1 VSYVGIERRRWPRF
15 PAAALNNISVSIL
28 AGPEAVKVIDLSC
41 GGALLEVAARFP
53 LKATVR
59 LRLTQPGAEQIV
71 VEGRVARAK
80 VAALVN
86 GVINYRFAVIFDRP
100 LATVPGVAAGDQL
113 AASVAAA
120 GTPSDAPKALDAPK
134 GLPVAIAPAAS
145 VGGERTLAIVPARPV
160 AVPSL
165 TESDDSPIALRGDL
179 ERERTRLET
188 ELAAATAELARL
200 ATVNQSLA
208 ERLEKSDEFGTA
220 LRSELE
226 RERSRLA
233 LELAAA
239 TGDLARQTIVNESL
253 VANLA
258 KSDDLLTGLRHELTA
273 ERSRLEQELAAATA
287 DLARQSEVIQSL
299 AAKLENSDALLN
311 ALHEELQAER
321 GQWEED
327 RSTLLQQVADAVT
340 VADALQTAQE
350 AQEHQHA
357 QTLAEQR
364 DKYESIITELMTS
377 TNDQQTEYEQF
388 VEELTATA
396 DGQRRRADHHEA
408 ELARERASSQQ
419 DRADAEVRRHELE
432 TRLEAAESLCAA
444 HDARHLALQGQL
456 ELLVALF
463 AAPLSSDASQSD
475 QPALFETEE
484 ERTRAIA

>member
-1 VSYVGIERRRWPRF
+1 M
-15 PAAALNNISVSIL
+15 
-28 AGPEAVKVIDLSC
+28 
-41 GGALLEVAARFP
+41 LEVAARFP

-59 LRLTQPGAEQIV
+59 LRLSQPGAEQIV

-113 AASVAAA
+113 AASVTVA
-120 GTPSDAPKALDAPK
+120 GAPSDAPKALDAPK
-134 GLPVAIAPAAS
+134 GLPAVIAPAAA

-200 ATVNQSLA
+200 SSVNQSLA
-208 ERLEKSDEFGTA
+208 ER
-220 LRSELE
+220 
-226 RERSRLA
+226 
-233 LELAAA
+233 
-239 TGDLARQTIVNESL
+239 
-253 VANLA
+253 LA
-258 KSDDLLTGLRHELTA
+258 KSDDLLTGLRHELAA
-273 ERSRLEQELAAATA
+273 ERNRLEQELAAATA

-299 AAKLENSDALLN
+299 AARLENSDVLLN

-350 AQEHQHA
+350 AREHQHA

-388 VEELTATA
+388 VEELTAAA
-396 DGQRRRADHHEA
+396 DEQRRRADHHEA
-408 ELARERASSQQ
+408 ELASERASSQQ

-432 TRLEAAESLCAA
+432 TRLESAESLCAA
-444 HDARHLALQGQL
+444 HDARHLALRGQL
-456 ELLVALF
+456 EILVALF
-463 AAPLSSDASQSD
+463 AAPLSSDASRSD
-475 QPALFETEE
+475 QPALFETEVE
-484 ERTRAIA
+484 KTRAIA